1 MRTAILLGATLIAEC
16 INKDC
21 VSENIDI
28 LSLCMFIF
36 IIADVIDFVIKLSKK
51 YK

>member
-28 LSLCMFIF
+28 LSICMWVFIV
-36 IIADVIDFVIKLSKK
+36 IDVIEFILKCKINK
-51 YK
+51 